1 MRKFKV
7 ISVVGARPNFIK
19 VAPLHKEFLKYSGRF
34 DHFICH
40 TGQHFD
46 WNMSSVFFKELKLP
60 EPHFYLGIGS
70 GSHAQQT
77 AGIMMEFEKVMIQ
90 ENPDLVIVVGDVNS
104 TLACSITAAKLNT
117 KVAHVE
123 AGLRSFDNT
132 MPEEINRKV
141 TDACSDYLFVS
152 EPSGLQNLKAE
163 GVPESRVFYVGN
175 IMIDTLISCLPTVE
189 QSTILDKLRLKR
201 KDYILITFHRP
212 SNVDHK
218 EGLTELIIFLN
229 YLAQDI
235 PIVFPVHP
243 RTRGKIEKFGLA
255 GRLSGNILLTDPI
268 GYIDFIA
275 LEKNARLV
283 ITDSGGIQ
291 EETTYLGIPCI
302 TVREN
307 TERPITVDVGTNILA
322 GTDFAKIKL
331 YADEILSDK
340 TKEGQIP
347 EFWDGHVA
355 QRIVAI
361 FDKLFD

>member
-1 MRKFKV
+1 V

-19 VAPLHKEFLKYSGRF
+19 VAPLHNEFLKYSNRF

-60 EPHFYLGIGS
+60 EPHFYLGVSG

-77 AGIMMEFEKVMIQ
+77 AGIMKKFEKVILQ
-90 ENPDLVIVVGDVNS
+90 EKPDLVIVVGDVNS
-104 TLACSITAAKLNT
+104 TLACSITSAKLNT

-132 MPEEINRKV
+132 MPEEINRKI
-141 TDACSDYLFVS
+141 TDACADYLFVS
-152 EPSGLQNLKAE
+152 EPSGLKNLKAE
-163 GVPESRVFYVGN
+163 GVSDSRVFYVGN
-175 IMIDTLISCLPTVE
+175 IMIDSLISCLPTVE
-189 QSTILDKLRLKR
+189 KSTILEKLSLKR
-201 KDYILITFHRP
+201 EEYILITFHRP

-218 EGLTELIIFLN
+218 EGLRELIIFLN
-229 YLAQDI
+229 YFAKDI

-243 RTRGKIEKFGLA
+243 RTCGKIKKFGLNKQ
-255 GRLSGNILLTDPI
+255 LSGNILLTDPI

-291 EETTYLGIPCI
+291 EETTYLSIPCI
-302 TVREN
+302 TVRKN
-307 TERPITVDVGTNILA
+307 TERPITVDVGTNILG
-322 GTDFAKIKL
+322 GTDFTEIKL
-331 YADEILSDK
+331 YADEILSGK
-340 TKEGQIP
+340 IKEGKIP

-355 QRIVAI
+355 QRII
-361 FDKLFD
+361 GILNKLFD

>member
-1 MRKFKV
+1 MRKIKV

-19 VAPLHKEFLKYSGRF
+19 VAPLHNEFLKYSSRF

-60 EPHFYLGIGS
+60 EPHFYLGVGI

-77 AGIMMEFEKVMIQ
+77 AGIMIKFEKVMIQ
-90 ENPDLVIVVGDVNS
+90 QEPDLVVVVGDVNS
-104 TLACSITAAKLNT
+104 TLACSITSAKLNT

-132 MPEEINRKV
+132 MPEEINRKI
-141 TDACSDYLFVS
+141 TDAVADYLFVS
-152 EPSGLQNLKAE
+152 EPSGLKHLKAE
-163 GVPESRVFYVGN
+163 GVSESRIFYVGN
-175 IMIDTLISCLPTVE
+175 IMIDSLISCLPTVE
-189 QSTILDKLRLKR
+189 KSAILEKLRLNR
-201 KDYILITFHRP
+201 GDYILITFHRP

-218 EGLTELIIFLN
+218 EGLLELIIFLN
-229 YLAQDI
+229 HLAKDI
-235 PIVFPVHP
+235 PIVFPIHP
-243 RTRGKIEKFGLA
+243 RTRGKLEKFGLTEK
-255 GRLSGNILLTDPI
+255 LSGNILLTDPI

-291 EETTYLGIPCI
+291 EETTYLAIPCI
-302 TVREN
+302 TVRKN
-307 TERPITVDVGTNILA
+307 TERPVTVEVGTNTLG

-331 YADEILSDK
+331 YADEILSGK
-340 TKEGQIP
+340 IKKGQIP

-355 QRIVAI
+355 QRIVGI
-361 FDKLFD
+361 FDKLLD

>member
-1 MRKFKV
+1 MSKIKV

-19 VAPLHKEFLKYSGRF
+19 VAPLHDEFLKYSSRF
-34 DHFICH
+34 EHFICH

-60 EPHFYLGIGS
+60 EPHFYLGVGS

-77 AGIMMEFEKVMIQ
+77 AEIMIEFEKVMIQ
-90 ENPDLVIVVGDVNS
+90 EEPDLVIVVGDVNS
-104 TLACSITAAKLNT
+104 TLACSITSVKLNT

-132 MPEEINRKV
+132 MPEEINRKI
-141 TDACSDYLFVS
+141 TDAVADYLFVS
-152 EPSGLQNLKAE
+152 EPSGLKNLKAE
-163 GVPESRVFYVGN
+163 GVSDSGVFYVGN

-189 QSTILDKLRLKR
+189 QSSILEKLRLNGG
-201 KDYILITFHRP
+201 DYILITFHRP

-218 EGLTELIIFLN
+218 EGLSKLIIFLN
-229 YLAQDI
+229 HLAKDI
-235 PIVFPVHP
+235 PIVFPIHP
-243 RTRGKIEKFGLA
+243 RTRGKLEKFGLTEK
-255 GRLSGNILLTDPI
+255 LSGNILLTDPI

-291 EETTYLGIPCI
+291 EETTYLAIPCI
-302 TVREN
+302 TVRKN
-307 TERPITVDVGTNILA
+307 TERPITVDVGTNILG

-331 YADEILSDK
+331 YADEILSGK
-340 TKEGQIP
+340 IKKGQIP

-355 QRIVAI
+355 QRIVGI
-361 FDKLFD
+361 LNKLFD